1 MSQFNLILLGPPG
14 AGKGTQASR
23 IVAEYGIPHI
33 STGDILR
40 GAVKNQTQMGLEAKR
55 YMDAG
60 ELVPDSVV
68 IGIVKDRLQEPDT
81 AKGFLMDG
89 FPRTIPQAE
98 ALDEALKA
106 LDRAVTKVLALLVDE
121 EELILRLTG
130 RRICRDCQT
139 PYHVEYNK
147 PAKEGVCDKC
157 GGELYQ
163 RDDDSEATVRNRLEV
178 YRAQT
183 EPLIAYYDAQGLVAR
198 VDGTGNTPDG
208 VYEEIREALGP
219 AGE

>member
-1 MSQFNLILLGPPG
+1 MSQFNLVLLGPPG

-23 IVAEYGIPHI
+23 IVEEYAIPHI

-40 GAVKNQTQMGLEAKR
+40 GAVKNGTAMGLEAKR

-60 ELVPDSVV
+60 DLVPDSVV

-98 ALDEALKA
+98 ALDKALES
-106 LDRAVTKVLALLVDE
+106 LDRAISKTVVLLVDE
-121 EELILRLTG
+121 DLLIKRLTG
-130 RRICRDCQT
+130 RRICRTCQM
-139 PYHVEYNK
+139 PFHVFFNK
-147 PAKEGVCDKC
+147 AKVEGVCDKC

-163 RDDDSEATVRNRLEV
+163 RDDDTEATVRNRLEV

-183 EPLIAYYDAQGLVAR
+183 EPLVDYYDAQGVVVRIDGAQEPEKTFADIVA
-198 VDGTGNTPDG
+198 
-208 VYEEIREALGP
+208 ALGP
-219 AGE
+219 GR